1 MERLEALRQHLKNE
15 NLPAILVTNPVN
27 VAYLSGFTGT
37 AGVLLITEKQA
48 YLLTD
53 FRYLEQAG
61 QQAAGFT
68 VVDAAGDIW
77 EKAAKTLGDVPALAV
92 ESDHLTVDTYGK
104 LAQAFGKTQLKAIIS
119 PLRCLRQIKSAQEIR
134 AIKTAAA
141 LADQAFVHIL
151 PLIKPGVRERDL
163 ALELEFFMRRQS
175 AEGLAFPII
184 VASGYRS
191 AMPHGTASDKVIAE
205 GEAVVLDFGCIVD
218 GYCSDMTRTVFVG
231 KVTARQRTVYEAV
244 LAAQKTAL
252 AYLQPGISGRQAD
265 SLARDVLKEY
275 GLAEYFGHG
284 LGHGVG
290 REVHEEPRLSP
301 LSDDMLQSGMVVT
314 VEPGVY
320 LQQEFGVRIEDL
332 VVITDDGIC
341 NLTAGS
347 KELLCL

>member
-1 MERLEALRQHLKNE
+1 MERLEALRQHLRNE

-77 EKAAKTLGDVPALAV
+77 EKAAETLGDVPALAV

-134 AIKTAAA
+134 AIKAAAA

-191 AMPHGTASDKVIAE
+191 AMPHGTASDKVIVE

-244 LAAQKTAL
+244 LSAQKTAL

-275 GLAEYFGHG
+275 RLAEYFGHG